1 MTVCPAVCLCMS
13 VNGCD
18 VHTEMVATAGPAS
31 CHGALVTP
39 RFSPTRA
46 FSFFFYKSRTRGKKK
61 NLSANTEIYI
71 LRALI
76 AFISFLFIMKRKI
89 MFFRDDQRAQGFRD
103 DHKGFPGG
111 LAGKESACNEGDL
124 GSIPEL
130 GRSLDKGK
138 ATHPSILTWRHP

>member
-1 MTVCPAVCLCMS
+1 MS
-13 VNGCD
+13 VNGSD
-18 VHTEMVATAGPAS
+18 VHMEMVATAGPAS
-31 CHGALVTP
+31 CHGALVAP

-46 FSFFFYKSRTRGKKK
+46 FSFFFFTKAGPGGKKK

-76 AFISFLFIMKRKI
+76 AFISFLFTMKRKV

-103 DHKGFPGG
+103 DPKGFPGS
-111 LAGKESACNEGDL
+111 LAGKESACNEGYL
-124 GSIPEL
+124 GLIPEL

-138 ATHPSILTWRHP
+138 ATHSSILTWRIP